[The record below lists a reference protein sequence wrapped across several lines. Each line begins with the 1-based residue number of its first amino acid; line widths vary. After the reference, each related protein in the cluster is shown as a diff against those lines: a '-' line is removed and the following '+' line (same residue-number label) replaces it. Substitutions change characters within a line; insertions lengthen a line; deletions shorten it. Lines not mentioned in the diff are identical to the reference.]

1 MAYPRYAPSAAS
13 ERPRAE
19 SGPVYAALDLG
30 TNNCRLLIARPVEEM
45 GRKNNGIRALDSFS
59 RIVRLGEDVGVNGV
73 LSEAAQERT
82 IKALQ
87 ICKRKIERFNLT
99 AGRYVTTEACRQ
111 AKNSREF
118 LARVEAEVGLK
129 LEVVS
134 TEEEAVLAFRGCAN
148 LLTPQPKY
156 ALVFDIGGGSTEVLW
171 VETDHSTRPSILPE
185 HKVLDWFSMDRGVMN
200 LADGFENRAV
210 AEGYYE
216 EMLQQTQRRLS
227 DFNARNGISDAVAR
241 GEVQMLSTSGTVTT
255 LAAIHLDLQRY
266 DRSRIDGLELSQ
278 AELAGAVTKV
288 RGMRVSERFMHPCI
302 GADRSDY
309 IVSGCALFE
318 AVVRLWPVASMTIAD
333 RGVREGIVLSL
344 MAENA
349 PLASSVG
356 VGA

>member
-1 MAYPRYAPSAAS
+1 MAYPRYAPNTAS

-19 SGPVYAALDLG
+19 TGPVYAALDLG

-59 RIVRLGEDVGVNGV
+59 RIVRLGEDVGVGGV
-73 LSEAAQERT
+73 LTEAAQDRT

-87 ICKRKIERFNLT
+87 ICKRKIERFDLT

-111 AKNSREF
+111 AKNSRDF
-118 LARVEAEVGLK
+118 LARVEAEVGLE

-134 TEEEAVLAFRGCAN
+134 TEEEAILAFRGCAN
-148 LLTPQPKY
+148 LLMPAPKY

-171 VETDHSTRPSILPE
+171 VETDHSAQRGILPE

-200 LADGFENRAV
+200 LLDGFGDRVA

-216 EMLQQTQRRLS
+216 ELVGQTMRRLG
-227 DFNARNGISDAVAR
+227 DFNSRNGIADAVAR

-255 LAAIHLDLQRY
+255 LAAIYLDLQRY

-278 AELAGAVTKV
+278 KELAAAVKKV
-288 RGMRVSERFMHPCI
+288 REMRVSERFMHPCI

-318 AVVRLWPVASMTIAD
+318 AVVRLWPVSSMTIAD

-344 MAENA
+344 MAQTA
-349 PLASSVG
+349 K
-356 VGA
+356 